1 MASNF
6 DYLSIAEYDTLVR
19 SKTEPWT
26 SKSADWLF
34 LHRVVDVYLSPHF
47 RLLEFLLTS
56 HLSDCIYQYPS
67 NPDYIDNLH
76 FLCIEVLEPLRL
88 KIGRPL
94 VINSGF
100 RCPFV
105 NTSIG
110 GASKSDH
117 LIGKAADV
125 STFGLSPSQISLALD
140 FLHDMMVEA
149 KIVRYY
155 EYNSDKRYIH
165 ISHV

>member
-1 MASNF
+1 MGNNF
-6 DYLSIAEYDTLVR
+6 DYLGIAEYDTLVR

-26 SKSADWLF
+26 SESADWLF
-34 LHRVVDVYLSPHF
+34 RHHVLDVFLSPHF
-47 RLLEFLLTS
+47 RLFEFLFTS
-56 HLSDCIYQYPS
+56 HLSEGLFQYPF

-76 FLCIEVLEPLRL
+76 FLCVDVLEPLRL
-88 KIGRPL
+88 KLDRLL
-94 VINSGF
+94 VVNSGY
-100 RCPFV
+100 RSPYV
-105 NTSIG
+105 NKSVG

-117 LIGKAADV
+117 LIGKAADI
-125 STFGLSPSQISLALD
+125 STFGLSPSQVSLALD